1 MPCTNRPTALRRHAV
16 HGPSGGELPCATRR
30 RRAVRFYLDS
40 HSYTRALVAS
50 LCAPQLCA
58 RPCARRSCARHS
70 VPALPLCA
78 TDISLSTEV
87 FLNAWQ
93 RITSKL
99 LEDLTYYHSTGRT
112 FMSMAQTDRH
122 TSQLHLCC
130 VRKMVEKQV
139 RFRKMI
145 LDANSQ
151 FCHDC
156 HRVPHNTR
164 CRFLLDPL

>member
-1 MPCTNRPTALRRHAV
+1 MPCANRPTALRRHAV

-40 HSYTRALVAS
+40 HSYARALVAS

-78 TDISLSTEV
+78 TDISLSTKV
-87 FLNAWQ
+87 FLNGWK
-93 RITSKL
+93 RIRSRL
-99 LEDLTYYHSTGRT
+99 LENSTT
-112 FMSMAQTDRH
+112 IAQGMHINEHGANRVVFSDRH
-122 TSQLHLCC
+122 TFQLHLCC
-130 VRKMVEKQV
+130 LRKMVEKQV

-145 LDANSQ
+145 LDATSNSQ
-151 FCHDC
+151 FCHDF
-156 HRVPHNTR
+156 HSVPHNTR
-164 CRFLLDPL
+164 